1 MRSVLNAV
9 VLVVLAALYFA
20 SAKLGLRLAFVNES
34 ASAVWPPTGIAIA
47 AMVLVCL
54 CAHIAE
60 IAIFALGMF
69 IGAALDG
76 DLALALEGW
85 SAGNLDLWYY
95 SAAFYTSL
103 GAERP
108 SATGLRLFVA
118 CEALTGLILITWTA
132 SFLFLLMQNAWGQE
146 PTDQERQK

>member
-1 MRSVLNAV
+1 MWVAAMTTAVCMLASVLLHLAV
-9 VLVVLAALYFA
+9 LRVLWRVGRTRFVWLRG
-20 SAKLGLRLAFVNES
+20 LG
-34 ASAVWPPTGIAIA
+34 IA

-76 DLALALEGW
+76 DIALALEGW

-108 SATGLRLFVA
+108 S
-118 CEALTGLILITWTA
+118 IT
-132 SFLFLLMQNAWGQE
+132 
-146 PTDQERQK
+146 